1 MTAGDVALAGDS
13 ATVRDVGADL
23 RGRTF
28 GADVGAKLIEAS
40 SGLGLQS
47 GNAVS
52 IDRLVA
58 VIQAALAPAGLV
70 QAADLSWGDA
80 AESLGVQMEEI
91 ATRTRNERITL
102 ADAKATVVMK
112 QEALDSYDASSGEAD
127 DYMRSS
133 RGLQRAVDHAED
145 TVAASEQRL
154 VGLDEERRGIDATAS
169 SSIGTVRSEYVSTRK
184 AIPSVPHVSAG
195 VSVSVRMPDGSVQS
209 VSAVDLAKLKDPA
222 AIRAVWDA
230 MTPEQREKLI
240 TDFPM
245 LIGNLEGIP
254 LRDRNTANVITAKAH
269 RAELEKNIK
278 MLKLLEKL
286 GTRVDVIDF
295 VADRQAGDLPGIIAD
310 MEGEAKSID
319 AMLGDRN
326 ENYTTK
332 KGDDG
337 QDDQVEGQPFGVYL
351 VFDENGRRISQNGT
365 VLVGFNP
372 LRDSYIT
379 FQGILDPVTGDVP
392 AWMDQVGVVIPGT
405 TSRLAG
411 FTTDLDKGKNLM
423 FNSGARSGYFT
434 WHGAPMPQYD
444 SSHLN
449 EAAQQGFAD
458 VAAARLATFV
468 NSLGIERG
476 TDVVPIGHSYGAA
489 VLGGA
494 EYLGLKADRVVYVAP
509 AGLGHHVD
517 GIEDFPE
524 TKDVP
529 HFALQS
535 RNDAIVGWNQG
546 FVLGNIGH
554 GLTNPLT
561 ADGVVRLE
569 TGYVIAGDP
578 SSGTIESTGGGESH
592 TSVFDPLS
600 TSMRNITRA
609 VKGESVS
616 LYHPDDVEFRGGFAP
631 VMVDVPGSGAAKPE
645 ELVSSRTLEEV
656 DG

>member
-1 MTAGDVALAGDS
+1 MALAGDS

-112 QEALDSYDASSGEAD
+112 QEALDSYDVSSGEAD

-195 VSVSVRMPDGSVQS
+195 VSVLVRMPDGSVQS

-278 MLKLLEKL
+278 MLQMLEKL
-286 GTRVDVIDF
+286 GTRIDLTDLI
-295 VADRQAGDLPGIIAD
+295 ADRKAADLAGIIAD
-310 MEGEAKSID
+310 MKGEVKSID

-326 ENYTTK
+326 EKHK
-332 KGDDG
+332 KKDGDEDAN
-337 QDDQVEGQPFGVYL
+337 DLSGQPFGEYL
-351 VFDENGRRISQNGT
+351 VYDENGRAVYQNGT
-365 VLVGFNP
+365 VIVGFNP
-372 LRDSYIT
+372 LRESYIT
-379 FQGILDPVTGDVP
+379 FQGSLDPVTGDVP
-392 AWMDQVGVVIPGT
+392 SWMEEVGIVVPGT

-411 FTTDLDKGKNLM
+411 FTDDLDRGKSLLRD
-423 FNSGARSGYFT
+423 SGKKTGYFT
-434 WHGAPMPQYD
+434 WHGAPMPQFD
-444 SSHLN
+444 SSHSA
-449 EAAQQGFAD
+449 EAAMRGYSNT
-458 VAAARLATFV
+458 AAPRLASFV
-468 NSLGIERG
+468 NSLSLPTGGDI
-476 TDVVPIGHSYGAA
+476 VPVGHSYGVV
-489 VLGGA
+489 VLAKA
-494 EYLGLKADRVVYVAP
+494 EAMGLRADRVVYVAP
-509 AGLGHHVD
+509 AGLGD
-517 GIEDFPE
+517 GVAGIDGFPD
-524 TKDVP
+524 TGDVP
-529 HFALQS
+529 HFSLQA
-535 RNDAIVGWNQG
+535 RNDMVVGISQG
-546 FVLGNIGH
+546 SLSGLGLGH
-554 GLTNPLT
+554 GFADPLEGPGIT
-561 ADGVVRLE
+561 RLE
-569 TGYVIAGDP
+569 TGYVDHDHP
-578 SSGTIESTGGGESH
+578 NEGTIEEKYDPIESH
-592 TSVFDPLS
+592 TAVFTPGS
-600 TSMRNITRA
+600 TSMRNITNA
-609 VKGESVS
+609 VTGDPVS
-616 LYHPDDVEFRGGFAP
+616 LYHANKPVRTGGP
-631 VMVDVPGSGAAKPE
+631 PNLRVPGSGAAHPE
-645 ELVSSRTLEEV
+645 ELISPLTLEEV